1 MLRAPLMIAISLVIA
16 FAGGIWSVLAALD
29 ATRGLSAIRIGPWE
43 AFPEAHTAKADPY
56 ARAHR
61 ARDGRL
67 LYASAEGLAFTAE
80 RDGEG
85 RRLDAACR
93 YRLAGMAPTARLW
106 TLYARADD
114 GVAPVAADLPD
125 GLNSRQALR
134 QPDGSFTITLST
146 QAAPGNWVALPAAG
160 RFTLVFTLFDTPTA
174 SSTGVSDIPMPEL
187 TLIGCGHA

>member
-1 MLRAPLMIAISLVIA
+1 MLRTPLMIALSLVIA

-29 ATRGLSAIRIGPWE
+29 ATRGISAIRIGPWE
-43 AFPEAHTAKADPY
+43 AFPEAHTARADPY

-67 LYASAEGLAFTAE
+67 LYASAEGLAFIADK
-80 RDGEG
+80 DGEG

-106 TLYARADD
+106 TLYARPDD
-114 GVAPVAADLPD
+114 GATPVSADLPA
-125 GLNSRQALR
+125 GVNSRLVMR
-134 QPDGSFTITLST
+134 QPDGSFAIALST
-146 QAAPGNWVALPAAG
+146 EASPGNWLALPAAG
-160 RFTLVFTLFDTPTA
+160 RFSLVFTLFDTPAA

-187 TLIGCGHA
+187 TRLGCGHA